1 MCDSVSGGALTE
13 VTFYI
18 LLALC
23 EPRHG
28 YAVMKF
34 VSERTGGRLEL
45 GAGTLYGALG
55 TLEKR
60 GWIKSCGGG
69 GRRREYVIT
78 PEGLAATHGA
88 LARLRELTSH
98 AEEILKEVGADGTVQ
113 VFRTDADGAGEM
125 AQPDVAPGLAAG

>member
-1 MCDSVSGGALTE
+1 MRDSASGGALTE

-28 YAVMKF
+28 YAVMQF
-34 VSERTGGRLEL
+34 AAERTGGRLEL

-60 GWIKSCGGG
+60 GWIRAWR
-69 GRRREYVIT
+69 RRREAPRIRNNAGR
-78 PEGLAATHGA
+78 PRRGEG
-88 LARLRELTSH
+88 
-98 AEEILKEVGADGTVQ
+98 
-113 VFRTDADGAGEM
+113 GAG
-125 AQPDVAPGLAAG
+125 AAAHSGRNGGGNTRGSELQW

>member
-1 MCDSVSGGALTE
+1 MRDSSSGGALTE

-28 YAVMKF
+28 YAVMQF
-34 VSERTGGRLEL
+34 VSERTHGRLSL

-60 GWIKSCGGG
+60 GWIEPLGGDA
-69 GRRREYVIT
+69 RRREYVIT
-78 PEGLAATHGA
+78 PDGLAAA
-88 LARLRELTSH
+88 EAELARLRSLAAA
-98 AEEILKEVGADGTVQ
+98 AEEILKGVSVHGEIQVLRADAEGSGQ
-113 VFRTDADGAGEM
+113 VAERNGS
-125 AQPDVAPGLAAG
+125 PGLATC

>member
-1 MCDSVSGGALTE
+1 MRDSASGGALTE

-28 YAVMKF
+28 YAVMQF
-34 VSERTGGRLEL
+34 AAERTGGRLEL

-60 GWIKSCGGG
+60 GWIRACGGG
-69 GRRREYVIT
+69 ARRCEYVIT
-78 PEGLAATHGA
+78 PTASPRRGRSWSGCA
-88 LARLRELTSH
+88 LWPQRRRKYSRE
-98 AEEILKEVGADGTVQ
+98 
-113 VFRTDADGAGEM
+113 
-125 AQPDVAPGLAAG
+125 